1 MSLAAVKS
9 AFSERGRSVFLR
21 YLAVTAVANLVW
33 ETVQIPLYTIWR
45 TGSPGEIAFA
55 IVHCTAGDVLITG
68 AALLLAL
75 LLAGRSAW
83 PRSRDLRVIS
93 AATMLGIA
101 YTVFSEWLNVSVRGS
116 WTYDAMM
123 PVVPPLGTGLTPLLQ
138 WVIIPALA
146 YMMALR
152 TLIQTPY
159 SLEGKRRNG

>member
-45 TGSPGEIAFA
+45 TGSPSKIAFA
-55 IVHCTAGDVLITG
+55 IVHCTVGDVLIAG

-75 LLAGRSAW
+75 LLTGRVAW
-83 PRSRDLRVIS
+83 PRSRDLRVIA

-101 YTVFSEWLNVSVRGS
+101 YTVFSEWLNVRVRGS

-123 PVVPPLGTGLTPLLQ
+123 PVVPLFGTGLTPLLQ
-138 WVIIPALA
+138 WVIIPPLA
-146 YMMALR
+146 YMMALSER
-152 TLIQTPY
+152 
-159 SLEGKRRNG
+159 